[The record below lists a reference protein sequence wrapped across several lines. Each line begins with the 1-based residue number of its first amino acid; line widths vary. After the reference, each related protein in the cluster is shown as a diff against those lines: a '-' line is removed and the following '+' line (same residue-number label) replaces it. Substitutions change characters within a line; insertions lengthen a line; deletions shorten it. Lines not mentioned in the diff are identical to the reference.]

1 MTSFDVV
8 VVGAGFAGLT
18 AARELNQAGKSVV
31 VLEGRDRI
39 GGRTYY
45 RPFAA
50 TGTKLE
56 FGGTWVVPQRQ
67 RFVAAEIERYGIDLF
82 QSPTPSQFGWNLA
95 SQLID
100 APFPIPAGEWTD
112 FERAITHFN
121 NQAARLQFDDQPL
134 GQKGLEDLDI
144 SLRQFVDDLKLPQ
157 LTREFILSWTGVT
170 MGTSADKVS
179 ALAVLTQIAGFGNS
193 ALGFY
198 NQVNDKMVDGSCT
211 LVKAI
216 ADDVKAEI
224 RLSTP
229 VSAIVQDADGVR
241 VTTRDGETLTAKAV
255 VLATPVNTWADVDH
269 TPELKGCH
277 RQLATEKQAGEAVK
291 VWCLI
296 RGLDENFYGSGY
308 GTTFEWLTTEYRND
322 DEHYVVGFA
331 VGEHALD
338 ATNLDEVTAAIHQ
351 YLPDVEVVAADY
363 HDWNKDEFSKGT
375 WMAYRPGQ
383 CMANSTELQ
392 KPHGRIAFANSDL
405 ASGWAG
411 WIDGALESA
420 FRAANTVEGW
430 LKG

>member
-8 VVGAGFAGLT
+8 VVGAGFAGLV
-18 AARELNQAGKSVV
+18 AARGLSQADLSVV

-45 RPFAA
+45 RPFNA
-50 TGTKLE
+50 TGRNLE

-67 RFVAAEIERYGIDLF
+67 IFVAAEIDRYGIDLF
-82 QSPTPSQFGWNLA
+82 QSPTPSQFGWLVA
-95 SQLID
+95 SQKID
-100 APFPIPAGEWTD
+100 TPFPIPPSEWTD
-112 FERAITHFN
+112 FERAITHIN
-121 NQAARLQFDDQPL
+121 SQAARLRFGAEPL

-144 SLRQFVDDLKLPQ
+144 SLEQFIDDLKLLQ
-157 LTREFILSWTGVT
+157 LTREFILSWSGATFGAP
-170 MGTSADKVS
+170 ADKVS
-179 ALAVLTQIAGFGNS
+179 ALHVLSQVAGFGNS
-193 ALGFY
+193 VLGFY
-198 NQVNDKMVDGSCT
+198 NQVFDKMVDGSCT

-216 ADDVKAEI
+216 AADVKGEI

-229 VSAIVQDADGVR
+229 VSAIVQDGDTVR

-255 VLATPVNTWADVDH
+255 VLATPVNTWDDVDL
-269 TPELKGCH
+269 TPALTGCH

-308 GTTFEWLTTEYRND
+308 GTTFEWLATDYRTG

-331 VGEHALD
+331 VGERALD
-338 ATNLDEVTAAIHQ
+338 PTDLKAVTAAIHQ

-363 HDWNKDEFSKGT
+363 HDWNKDQFSKGT

-383 CMANSTELQ
+383 CMANSVELQ

-411 WIDGALESA
+411 WIDGAIESA
-420 FRAANTVEGW
+420 TSAAHTVQDW